1 MSLIIVQNI
10 YYALAFIAFLWMA
23 RRYRSS
29 AFLLLMLCM
38 GFEGTLTYWV
48 PGLISQYMRMIYTL
62 WITYLVFK
70 LDAWSVIKGKM
81 LVLLWTF
88 VVFSAYF
95 IWDALYMNDDTFLMT
110 FSQYSMYYVPFAAL
124 LVFGYY
130 HHRNPTNTVYCNK
143 FFTEFILIQIISGVV
158 KFILLPGHML
168 EGMVGT
174 FGGIGGGG
182 AGTSFPLVALAWVL
196 LNSNMDIKGWKSWLF
211 VAGLMMVGI
220 ATGKRAVIF
229 LFPVFFLILA
239 MYVARKRYKRG
250 VVISTILIVPLFF
263 YFGLR
268 LTPSLNPEKKFWG
281 SFDPEYALNY
291 AEDYSM
297 GVENK
302 QGDRG
307 EGNGRV
313 GAVKLMLKRIVDI
326 DNYSQEYWFGN
337 GLARLYAPP
346 RHFHYSGRK
355 DNFGVNG
362 RGAMTGFVLL
372 YLAIGIIGIIMFF
385 VYYWNFFI
393 PVKYWRLRL
402 CLYALVMFDFIF
414 YNAQCLREPIM
425 QLILIFIMYYS
436 QIQYL
441 PDGKFIGRKHTY
453 FQ

>member
-48 PGLISQYMRMIYTL
+48 QGLIPQYMRMIYTL

-95 IWDALYMNDDTFLMT
+95 IWDALYMNDDPFLMT

-130 HHRNPTNTVYCNK
+130 HHRNPTNTVYFNK

-196 LNSNMDIKGWKSWLF
+196 VNSNMEIKGWKSWLF

-220 ATGKRAVIF
+220 ATGKRAIIF

-307 EGNGRV
+307 EGNGRI
-313 GAVKLMLKRIVDI
+313 GANVLIWQQI
-326 DNYSQEYWFGN
+326 YDNYTTESWFGH
-337 GLARLYAPP
+337 GLDRIYAYKKGT
-346 RHFHYSGRK
+346 YSNRRY
-355 DNFGVNG
+355 NFGINH
-362 RGAMTGFVLL
+362 RGSMTGFVMMYLSTGLIGLL
-372 YLAIGIIGIIMFF
+372 LFII
-385 VYYWNFFI
+385 YYWTYFI
-393 PVKYWRLRL
+393 PVKYWRLRFS
-402 CLYALVMFDFIF
+402 LYVMVMFDFIF
-414 YNAQCLREPIM
+414 YNAQCIREPIM

-436 QIQYL
+436 QIQYT
-441 PDGKFIGRKHTY
+441 PRGKFVGQKHEI
-453 FQ
+453 FM